1 MNINDIALR
10 IENPS
15 LLASSDIPV
24 LHELSKKYPYAQLIS
39 LLYLK
44 ALAKDQSLE
53 LEDALTKHAYKITD
67 RVRLYEVLNEK
78 GEENNVVHEIH
89 ETDANILTISKN
101 IEIVDTISELEH
113 QSDTFEKIEE
123 NNFSANQT
131 DSNQEAESLIHEISP
146 EKQEEIQ
153 INNEKELDLAVISNA
168 ISGVFE
174 REFEPERAVE
184 KDKSSVLQSSAETP
198 IEQSSET
205 KDISIKG
212 SRQSFST
219 WIKAGNTKDIS
230 IKTGNTLDTIID
242 TFIQDDP
249 KISQPKKE
257 FYSPIKQ
264 AKKSLDSENLQY
276 TETLANI
283 LSIQG
288 NYPKAILAFEQLCLT
303 IPEKKT
309 FFVEK
314 IKELKEKLNS

>member
-1 MNINDIALR
+1 MNIHDIALR
-10 IENPS
+10 IENP
-15 LLASSDIPV
+15 LLLETSDIPV

-78 GEENNVVHEIH
+78 EEEKNVVHEIY

-101 IEIVDTISELEH
+101 IEKVDTISESEN

-123 NNFSANQT
+123 NNLSTNQT
-131 DSNQEAESLIHEISP
+131 ESNQKAESSIHEISK

-174 REFEPERAVE
+174 RELEPERALE
-184 KDKSSVLQSSAETP
+184 KDKSSIINSTAETP
-198 IEQSSET
+198 IIVSSDT
-205 KDISIKG
+205 KEISIKG

-230 IKTGNTLDTIID
+230 IKTGNTLDKIID

>member
-10 IENPS
+10 IENPA
-15 LLASSDIPV
+15 LLVASDIPV
-24 LHELSKKYPYAQLIS
+24 LNELSKKYPYAQLIS
-39 LLYLK
+39 ILYLK

-78 GEENNVVHEIH
+78 EEDNNLVHELYEIDS
-89 ETDANILTISKN
+89 EPIIVSPNTIVKDPISEPKN
-101 IEIVDTISELEH
+101 IIET
-113 QSDTFEKIEE
+113 TEKIEE
-123 NNFSANQT
+123 NNLSANQT
-131 DSNQEAESLIHEISP
+131 ESNQEAKPSTNEITL

-153 INNEKELDLAVISNA
+153 NNNEKELDLAVISNA

-174 REFEPERAVE
+174 REFELERAE
-184 KDKSSVLQSSAETP
+184 ENDKPSIINSTAQTAIIV
-198 IEQSSET
+198 SSET
-205 KDISIKG
+205 KEISIKG
-212 SRQSFST
+212 SKQSFST
-219 WIKAGNTKDIS
+219 WIKAGKNKDLS
-230 IKTGNTLDTIID
+230 VKTENTLDEIID
-242 TFIQDDP
+242 AFIQDEP

-264 AKKSLDSENLQY
+264 AKKSLDSENIQY

-309 FFVEK
+309 YFVQK

>member
-10 IENPS
+10 IENPA
-15 LLASSDIPV
+15 LLVASDIPV
-24 LHELSKKYPYAQLIS
+24 LNELSKKYPYAQLIS
-39 LLYLK
+39 ILYLK

-78 GEENNVVHEIH
+78 EEDNNLVHELYEIDS
-89 ETDANILTISKN
+89 EPIIVSPNTIVKNPISEHKN
-101 IEIVDTISELEH
+101 IIET
-113 QSDTFEKIEE
+113 TEKIEE
-123 NNFSANQT
+123 NNLSANQIE
-131 DSNQEAESLIHEISP
+131 SNQEAKPSTKEITL
-146 EKQEEIQ
+146 EKQIEIQ
-153 INNEKELDLAVISNA
+153 NNNEKELDLAVISNA

-174 REFEPERAVE
+174 REFEPERAE
-184 KDKSSVLQSSAETP
+184 ENDKPSIINSTAQTAIIV
-198 IEQSSET
+198 SSET
-205 KDISIKG
+205 KEISIKG
-212 SRQSFST
+212 SKQSFST
-219 WIKAGNTKDIS
+219 WIKAGKNKDLS
-230 IKTGNTLDTIID
+230 VKTENTLDEIID
-242 TFIQDDP
+242 AFIQDEP

-264 AKKSLDSENLQY
+264 AKKSLDSENIQY

-309 FFVEK
+309 YFVQK

>member
-1 MNINDIALR
+1 MNIHDIALR

-53 LEDALTKHAYKITD
+53 LEDALTKHAYKISD

-78 GEENNVVHEIH
+78 EEENNVLHEIY

-101 IEIVDTISELEH
+101 TDIVDTISESEN
-113 QSDTFEKIEE
+113 QFNSFEKIEE
-123 NNFSANQT
+123 NNLSTNQIE
-131 DSNQEAESLIHEISP
+131 SNQEAKSSTNEIIL

-153 INNEKELDLAVISNA
+153 NNNEKELDLAVISNA

-174 REFEPERAVE
+174 REFEPEKALG
-184 KDKSSVLQSSAETP
+184 KDKSSVILTSTENP
-198 IEQSSET
+198 NELSSET
-205 KDISIKG
+205 KEISIKG

-219 WIKAGNTKDIS
+219 WIKAGNNKDFS
-230 IKTGNTLDTIID
+230 IKTENKLDKIID

-288 NYPKAILAFEQLCLT
+288 NYPKAILAYEQLCLT

-309 FFVEK
+309 FFVKK

>member
-10 IENPS
+10 IENPA
-15 LLASSDIPV
+15 LLVASDIPV
-24 LHELSKKYPYAQLIS
+24 LNELSKKYPYAQLIS
-39 LLYLK
+39 ILYLK

-78 GEENNVVHEIH
+78 EEDNNLVHELYEIDS
-89 ETDANILTISKN
+89 ELIIVSPNTIVKDPISEPKN
-101 IEIVDTISELEH
+101 IIET
-113 QSDTFEKIEE
+113 TEKIEE
-123 NNFSANQT
+123 NNLSVNQT
-131 DSNQEAESLIHEISP
+131 ESNQEAKHSTKEITL

-153 INNEKELDLAVISNA
+153 NNNEKELDLAVISNA

-174 REFEPERAVE
+174 REFEPERVE
-184 KDKSSVLQSSAETP
+184 ENDKPSIINSTAQTAIIVSP
-198 IEQSSET
+198 ET
-205 KDISIKG
+205 KEISIKG
-212 SRQSFST
+212 SKQSFST
-219 WIKAGNTKDIS
+219 WIKAGKNKDLS
-230 IKTGNTLDTIID
+230 VKTENTLDEIID
-242 TFIQDDP
+242 AFIQDEP

-264 AKKSLDSENLQY
+264 AKKSLDSENIQY

-309 FFVEK
+309 YFVQK

>member
-89 ETDANILTISKN
+89 ETDANILNISKN
-101 IEIVDTISELEH
+101 IEIVDTISELEQ

-174 REFEPERAVE
+174 REFETERAIV
-184 KDKSSVLQSSAETP
+184 KDELSILHSSAETS

-205 KDISIKG
+205 KEISIKG

-230 IKTGNTLDTIID
+230 IKTGNTLDKIID

-309 FFVEK
+309 FFAEK